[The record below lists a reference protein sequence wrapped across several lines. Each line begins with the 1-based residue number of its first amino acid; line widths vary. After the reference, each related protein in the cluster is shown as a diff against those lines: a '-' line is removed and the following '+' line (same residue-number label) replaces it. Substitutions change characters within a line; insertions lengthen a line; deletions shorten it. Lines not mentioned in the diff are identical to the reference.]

1 MLPPEDGYNIWVY
14 TLVFYNKKIDK
25 KTKIY
30 LIEKTNN
37 FERNLH
43 IFKIKKYRRHMIF
56 VFAVFIFLSKIVINR
71 YREKKKKKKNNT
83 HTINY

>member
-1 MLPPEDGYNIWVY
+1 MI
-14 TLVFYNKKIDK
+14 KKIDK

-71 YREKKKKKKNNT
+71 YREEKKKKT
-83 HTINY
+83 PSPLIIHTTCRCV